1 MKFRTVGLYLFILL
15 LIFLHKYN
23 GNAQVQSDCTT
34 ALQDYQV
41 ALQSYEDGLL
51 DPAIAGF
58 ESYLQKCPEA
68 EQAPQAHYL
77 LGEIF
82 YKHQR
87 FTDALHQATQAIS
100 TQMQSTI
107 RPHALLL
114 AAQCARQLK
123 QAEQAEAYLQQIL
136 TSDEAAEVLPAAL
149 YWLGELASQD
159 KRYEMARTYYQRVIE
174 EQLTGAY
181 ATHAQYALGWLY
193 RQLDNAPAA
202 LQAFSAFLALAP
214 DHEFAL
220 QARFARA
227 ALLRETE
234 QLSDAAEALKQLV
247 QEAPV
252 GLQDE
257 ALFWWAET
265 TYQLGDYAEA
275 GVVYQRLVSEYP
287 QSTRVN
293 ASLYGW
299 GWSEVKQHQCAAA
312 VQPWET
318 LLQRAPQLPQ
328 ALEVHY
334 QLGVC
339 YIELGQSVSARQ
351 HLQEMVEAKQNTV
364 QRQDALLKLA
374 SLAFQEEVYPEA
386 IRYYTLALAFANS
399 EERHRLHYLL
409 GESYAALGTL
419 TPAIEHWQQAFAGLP
434 IQPLRAHALFRIGS
448 AYMAQRTWLRA
459 ISIFRQLWDDF
470 PAFAQRTAVA
480 TSLVQAYRETQQCV
494 EALPFYDTVI
504 NAATEP
510 RDRQLLVG
518 AKARCLFEAEQYADV
533 VQLLA
538 PYFPSATDRFVAPQV
553 LYILGQ
559 AYMQLQQEGEALK
572 PLAFLRQQFP
582 DHILTITA
590 EPLLARLLERH
601 EQRGEALAVWKAF
614 LQRGTVSAGEELA
627 RLHLHVGQ
635 LAFKEGEFA
644 DVLDFM
650 APVRGSASSVLA
662 AEALFWSGEAYFQ
675 QQQWDLALQV
685 YQELLDR
692 YQAERHWN
700 TLARLRL
707 GTIYEHHHDW
717 QEALRAYQAVLA
729 TTTDGEV
736 RANVRQRIVAIE
748 AGRVLKPRP
757 SPRTPSEG

>member
-1 MKFRTVGLYLFILL
+1 MTFRTIGLYLFMLL
-15 LIFLHKYN
+15 LIFIHQSR
-23 GNAQVQSDCTT
+23 GNAQVQSDCLT

-51 DPAIAGF
+51 DPAMAGF
-58 ESYLQKCPEA
+58 ESYLQKCPAA
-68 EQAPQAHYL
+68 EYAPQAHYL
-77 LGEIF
+77 LGKIF
-82 YKHQR
+82 YKHHR
-87 FTDALHQATQAIS
+87 FTDALHQATQATS
-100 TQMQSTI
+100 TQRQRTI

-114 AAQCARQLK
+114 AAQSARQLD
-123 QAEQAEAYLQQIL
+123 QADQAEAYLQQIV

-149 YWLGELASQD
+149 YWLGELASQRQ
-159 KRYEMARTYYQRVIE
+159 RYEAARAYYHRVIE
-174 EQLTGAY
+174 VQQTGVY
-181 ATHAQYALGWLY
+181 AAHAWYALGWVY
-193 RQLDNAPAA
+193 RQLDDAPAA
-202 LQAFSAFLALAP
+202 LQAFSTFLALAP
-214 DHEFAL
+214 NHEFAL

-234 QLSDAAEALKQLV
+234 QLSDAVEAFKQLV

-265 TYQLGDYAEA
+265 AYQLGDYAAA
-275 GVVYQRLVSEYP
+275 GVVYQRLISEYP

-299 GWSEVKQHQCAAA
+299 GWSGVKQRHCATA

-318 LLQRAPQLPQ
+318 LLQRAPQFPQ

-334 QLGVC
+334 HLGVC
-339 YIELGQSVSARQ
+339 YTELGQSVSARQ
-351 HLQEMVEAKQNTV
+351 HLQKMVEAQPHTA

-374 SLAFQEEVYPEA
+374 SLAFQEEIYPEA
-386 IRYYTLALAFANS
+386 IRYYTLAVAAANS
-399 EERHRLHYLL
+399 EDRYRLHYLL

-419 TPAIEHWQQAFAGLP
+419 TPAIEHWQQALAGP
-434 IQPLRAHALFRIGS
+434 PTQPLRAHALFRIGR
-448 AYMAQRTWLRA
+448 AHMAQRTWRSA
-459 ISIFRQLWDDF
+459 IPIFRQLWDDF

-510 RDRQLLVG
+510 GNRQLLVG
-518 AKARCLFEAEQYADV
+518 EKARCLFEAEQYADV
-533 VQLLA
+533 VQLLT
-538 PYFPSATDRFVAPQV
+538 PYFPSATDRFVAPQI

-559 AYMQLQQEGEALK
+559 AYMQLQQEREALK

-582 DHILTITA
+582 DHILTVTA

-601 EQRGEALAVWKAF
+601 EQRREALAVWKAF
-614 LQRGTVSAGEELA
+614 LRRGTASAGEELA
-627 RLHLHVGQ
+627 RLRLHVGQ

-644 DVLDFM
+644 DALDFM
-650 APVRGSASSVLA
+650 APVRGTASSVLA
-662 AEALFWSGEAYFQ
+662 AEALFWSGEAYLK
-675 QQQWDLALQV
+675 QQQWDLAFQV
-685 YQELLDR
+685 YQELIDR

-717 QEALRAYQAVLA
+717 PEALRAYQAVLA

-736 RANVRQRIVAIE
+736 RANVRQRIGAIE